1 MYSTTILAWVF
12 VHIGFFIAFP
22 ALWLLWKALMPS
34 WTDAAEASVTK
45 HPILSF
51 CAGLPIALVWVGAG
65 VAIAGAGGVG
75 GFIAATGLAA
85 FFLYANAGVAGV
97 ATWLGKRLPSPA
109 DADRPWKATL
119 RGGLALEFTF
129 MLPLVGWLFILP
141 VSLITGCGAATIGLI
156 KMVMGSVSSESA
168 TTTTP
173 APAASG
179 FVSEQAP
186 TQVLPQE
193 PSHVKVSVDGPVPAA
208 AITA

>member
-22 ALWLLWKALMPS
+22 ALWLLWKALVPS
-34 WTDAAEASVTK
+34 WTTAAEQSVT
-45 HPILSF
+45 HRPVASF
-51 CAGLPIALVWVGAG
+51 FAGLPIAAIWVGAG
-65 VAIAGAGGVG
+65 VAVAGAGGVG
-75 GFIAATGLAA
+75 GFIAAAALCA

-129 MLPLVGWLFILP
+129 MLPLVGWLCILP
-141 VSLITGCGAATIGLI
+141 VTLITGTGAATIGLF
-156 KMVMGSVSSESA
+156 KALFAGGASRADSPFEAPAPRAVGESA
-168 TTTTP
+168 SK
-173 APAASG
+173 A
-179 FVSEQAP
+179 
-186 TQVLPQE
+186 
-193 PSHVKVSVDGPVPAA
+193 PAA